1 MILPLIPQH
10 RPVLRSLGE
19 GGSLGTFFA
28 SNIENATI
36 DVKKEQRGVMAT
48 ATAARESGPHSLR
61 VGGYSDAEK
70 NACSIDAMMNGGT
83 CEACQ

>member
-1 MILPLIPQH
+1 MLLPLIPQH
-10 RPVLRSLGE
+10 RPVLRSFGE

-28 SNIENATI
+28 SNIEKATI

-48 ATAARESGPHSLR
+48 ATAARE
-61 VGGYSDAEK
+61 YSDAEK
-70 NACSIDAMMNGGT
+70 NACSIEAMMNGGT

>member
-1 MILPLIPQH
+1 MLLPLIPQH

-19 GGSLGTFFA
+19 GGSLGTFFP
-28 SNIENATI
+28 SNIEKATI

-48 ATAARESGPHSLR
+48 ANAARE
-61 VGGYSDAEK
+61 YSDAEK
-70 NACSIDAMMNGGT
+70 NACSIDTMMNGGT

>member
-1 MILPLIPQH
+1 MILPLIPHH
-10 RPVLRSLGE
+10 RPVLHSLGD
-19 GGSLGTFFA
+19 GGALGTFFA
-28 SNIENATI
+28 SNIEKATI

-48 ATAARESGPHSLR
+48 ATAARE
-61 VGGYSDAEK
+61 YSDAEK